1 MNGLRVERGLRGRL
15 LHDEPLSR
23 HTSWRVGGPADRYYE
38 PADLEDLALFLRGL
52 PPEEPLL
59 WLGLGSNLLVRDGG
73 VRGTVIATAGVL
85 GGMRILADGTVEA
98 GCGLACAQLA
108 RRCAREGRGGLEF
121 MAGIP
126 GTVGGALRLNAGA
139 HGGETWQRVIEV
151 ELIDRSGERQRRP
164 GTSFEVGY
172 REVALPQG
180 QWFVTAWLRT
190 DPRPRE
196 EGEAMIRELLA
207 RRGSSQPMGRPSC
220 GSVFRNPPGDHAA
233 RLIESCGLKGLRRGG
248 AEVSTRHANFI
259 INRGDATAA
268 DIEALIHEVR
278 RRVREGTGIELVPE
292 VHIVG
297 EAGPEVAS

>member
-1 MNGLRVERGLRGRL
+1 MNTLRHSRGLRGRL
-15 LHDEPLSR
+15 LQQEPLSR
-23 HTSWRVGGPADRYYE
+23 HTSWRVGGPAERYYE
-38 PADLEDLALFLRGL
+38 PADLEDLAQFLRTL
-52 PPEEPLL
+52 PPDEPLL

-85 GGMRILADGTVEA
+85 GGMRLLADGTVEA

-139 HGGETWQRVIEV
+139 HGGETWERVIEV
-151 ELIDRSGERQRRP
+151 ELIDRGGERRRLP
-164 GTSFEVGY
+164 ASAFETGY
-172 REVALPQG
+172 REVALPEG

-190 DPRPRE
+190 GPRSRE
-196 EGEAMIRELLA
+196 EGEARIRELLA
-207 RRGSSQPMGRPSC
+207 RRGASQPMGRPSC

-233 RLIESCGLKGLRRGG
+233 RLIESCGLKGLRIGA

-259 INRGDATAA
+259 INRGGATAA
-268 DIEALIHEVR
+268 EIEALIREVQ
-278 RRVREGTGIELVPE
+278 RRVREQTGIELVPE

-297 EAGPEVAS
+297 EPLPGGEA